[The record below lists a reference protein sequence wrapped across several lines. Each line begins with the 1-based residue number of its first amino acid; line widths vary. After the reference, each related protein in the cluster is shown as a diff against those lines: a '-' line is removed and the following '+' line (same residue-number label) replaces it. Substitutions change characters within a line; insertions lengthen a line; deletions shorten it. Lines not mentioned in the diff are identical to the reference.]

1 MSNETTLVG
10 NILAVNV
17 NKTTP
22 ILLKE
27 YTSDKILPWVDSIV
41 HKIFYYLTY
50 FSFSSSLL
58 NVK

>member
-27 YTSDKILPWVDSIV
+27 YMSDRAVEWIQLYIRFFT
-41 HKIFYYLTY
+41 I
-50 FSFSSSLL
+50 
-58 NVK
+58 

>member
-27 YTSDKILPWVDSIV
+27 YMSDRAA
-41 HKIFYYLTY
+41 
-50 FSFSSSLL
+50 SLSEFNCL
-58 NVK
+58 